1 MSKSRLLFLVLCFAV
16 FSSTSALSFFITP
29 SKTGLLNPTASNQA
43 STTSVS
49 GITINPS
56 EPKDQLCPTNG
67 LKYTN
72 TEKKVYDSRIPIL
85 VMIENAID
93 ARPQSGLSSADI
105 VYETVAEGGVTRF
118 MGVFYCNVA
127 NAVKV
132 APVRS
137 ARIYFVNIA
146 AEYNNPVYL
155 HVGGGNCSRDQAS
168 GQCTSNKKA
177 WALEE
182 LQKMGWRK
190 AGGRD
195 FDTTFDIGAPVLTRD
210 YFRLGKDVQL
220 ATEHT
225 MVGNLISAWRE
236 ADKRGLLAD
245 AKAGK
250 PWADKMQNWKF
261 VDDASLDKRG
271 ATKSISFGF
280 WKGWPEFDV
289 TWEYDK
295 DNNSYKR
302 SNGGKPQVDLENN
315 QQITAKN
322 IVVQFAKQEG
332 PIDDH
337 KHMLYQ
343 VIGNGKAIVYQ
354 NGQVIDA
361 TWKKSTQTSRTVFSN
376 KQGKEIEFVRGQTWI
391 EILPLSN
398 EVVVQ

>member
-1 MSKSRLLFLVLCFAV
+1 MSKSRLIFYFICLLTFFGSGAI
-16 FSSTSALSFFITP
+16 SFFLTP
-29 SKTGLLNPTASNQA
+29 ANSSLLNPSATNQA

-56 EPKDQLCPTNG
+56 EPKDQTCPTNG
-67 LKYTN
+67 LKYTK
-72 TEKKVYDSRIPIL
+72 TEKAVWDKRIPIL
-85 VMIENAID
+85 TMIENTME

-105 VYETVAEGGVTRF
+105 VYEAVAEGGVTRF

-146 AEYNNPVYL
+146 AEYNFPVYL

-182 LQKMGWRK
+182 LQKMKWRV

-210 YFRLGKDVQL
+210 YFRLGKDVEL

-225 MVGNLISAWRE
+225 MVANLTAAWRE
-236 ADKRGLLAD
+236 ADKRGLTAD

-250 PWADKMQNWKF
+250 LWEEKLQNWKF
-261 VDDASLDKRG
+261 VDEASSDKRG
-271 ATKSISFGF
+271 STKSISFGF
-280 WKGWPEFDV
+280 WKGWPDYDV
-289 TWEYDK
+289 VWEYDASS
-295 DNNSYKR
+295 NSYKR
-302 SNGGKPQVDLENN
+302 NNGGTPQIDLENK

-337 KHMLYQ
+337 KHMLYE
-343 VIGNGKAIVYQ
+343 VIGTGKAVVYQ

-361 TWKKSTQTSRTVFSN
+361 VWKKTAQSSRTVFTN

-391 EILPLSN
+391 EILPLTN
-398 EVVVQ
+398 EVTVQ